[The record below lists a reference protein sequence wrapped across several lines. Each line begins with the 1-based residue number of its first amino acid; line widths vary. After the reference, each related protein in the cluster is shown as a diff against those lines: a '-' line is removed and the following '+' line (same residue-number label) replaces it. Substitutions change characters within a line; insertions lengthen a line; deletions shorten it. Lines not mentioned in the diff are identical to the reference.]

1 MTEAVR
7 LIRTVAAV
15 IVDDD
20 GRVLVVRKHGSGTF
34 IQPGGKRA
42 PGEESLATL
51 ARELDEELGVV
62 LDRHSARR
70 LGEFQAAAVNEAGF
84 TVSGEAFLVTVT
96 GTPVAAAEIA
106 ELAWIPI
113 DPPADFPLA
122 PLSRQHILPAARA
135 MLGFTGDA
143 SA

>member
-1 MTEAVR
+1 MRV
-7 LIRTVAAV
+7 IRTVAAV

-20 GRVLVVRKHGSGTF
+20 GRVLVVRKHGSTTF

-42 PGEESLATL
+42 AGEDSLTTL
-51 ARELDEELGVV
+51 ARELDEELGVT
-62 LDRHSARR
+62 LIHDSARR
-70 LGEFQAAAVNEAGF
+70 LGEFQAGAVNEPGF
-84 TVSGEAFLVTVT
+84 TVSGEAFLVQVT

-106 ELAWIPI
+106 QLAWVAI

-135 MLGFTGDA
+135 ALGLY
-143 SA
+143 